1 MLRIERS
8 SNAGVVLSLSGDIE
22 FADVAE
28 LQRLLSLE
36 GSGQRIMLEMQ
47 DVTLV
52 DRGALRFLADCKAAG
67 VEIRHCPAYVREW
80 IVGTDQS
87 Q

>member
-8 SNAGVVLSLSGDIE
+8 SGEGVVLSLSGDIE

-28 LQRLLSLE
+28 LRRLLSLE
-36 GSGQRIMLEMQ
+36 ASGQHIMLEMQ

-52 DRGALRFLADCKAAG
+52 DRRALTFLAACKAAG
-67 VEIRHCPAYVREW
+67 VEIRHCPAYIREW
-80 IVGTDQS
+80 IVGNDES

>member
-1 MLRIERS
+1 
-8 SNAGVVLSLSGDIE
+8 
-22 FADVAE
+22 
-28 LQRLLSLE
+28 
-36 GSGQRIMLEMQ
+36 MLEMQ

-52 DRGALRFLADCKAAG
+52 DRGALRFLVNCKAAG